1 MLLVSEPKKV
11 RCREYPTL
19 YHAVKLHIKVNLIK
33 FVTDETAH
41 HIHPVKR
48 IVVLLLIP
56 IVLLQSFATLW
67 ISVGFY
73 ANRDFIAKTRCE
85 NRFTLNNSCLGQ
97 CVLMK
102 KLKEQEEKER
112 QQPDIKFKEA
122 LLFNQQLGVVNLLR
136 PSTDQRTGPQ
146 PLYRESLHVHTFFA
160 SIFRPPAA

>member
-1 MLLVSEPKKV
+1 MPRVSESKKV
-11 RCREYPTL
+11 RCSEYPIVSS
-19 YHAVKLHIKVNLIK
+19 AVKLHIKVNLTK
-33 FVTDETAH
+33 FVADETAH
-41 HIHPVKR
+41 HSHPVKR
-48 IVVLLLIP
+48 IVFILLIP

-73 ANRDFIAKTRCE
+73 ANRDLIAKTRCE

-122 LLFNQQLGVVNLLR
+122 LLFNQHLGVVNLLR
-136 PSTDQRTGPQ
+136 PSTDRRTEPQ
-146 PLYRESLHVHTFFA
+146 SLYRESLHVHTFFA